1 MFANPKFSVGALDL
15 KEGMKVADLGSGSG
29 HYSLASSIPVG
40 HTGRVYSI
48 EVQKGLVKKLEA
60 EIKNKGLTNID
71 VIWGDIRKN
80 GGTKLADESVDRVI
94 MSNVLSQAED
104 KLGLIDEAGRILK
117 PGGLALVIDMT
128 GEHLQGHHTKHHI
141 VVQDKAVELFAKRGW
156 KKVKSVSTDP
166 HHYGIILKHE

>member
-1 MFANPKFSVGALDL
+1 
-15 KEGMKVADLGSGSG
+15 
-29 HYSLASSIPVG
+29 
-40 HTGRVYSI
+40 
-48 EVQKGLVKKLEA
+48 
-60 EIKNKGLTNID
+60 
-71 VIWGDIRKN
+71 
-80 GGTKLADESVDRVI
+80 